1 LFLSA
6 LNPATVVLW
15 FFRTNF
21 EIFYLELLEVIGILY
36 PRFFGDS
43 A

>member
-6 LNPATVVLW
+6 LVPATVVLW
-15 FFRTNF
+15 FFRTTF
-21 EIFYLELLEVIGILY
+21 EIFYLEPFDAIPILY
-36 PRFFGDS
+36 PDKSMDS